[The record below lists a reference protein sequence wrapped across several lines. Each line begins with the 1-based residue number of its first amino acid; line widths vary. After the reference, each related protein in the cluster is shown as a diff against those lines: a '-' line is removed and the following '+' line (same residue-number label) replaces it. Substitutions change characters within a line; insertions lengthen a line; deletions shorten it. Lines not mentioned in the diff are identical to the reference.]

1 MRTLLQESVD
11 VQGLPVASSSPSL
24 SSEEISG
31 IRRLFRLFWTF
42 GGGLGVLGASAG
54 ARAGA
59 VFPPGTREGT
69 GIRHTGS
76 PCSLKS

>member
-42 GGGLGVLGASAG
+42 GGGLGVLAVLGASAG

-59 VFPPGTREGT
+59 VFPPGTSEGT
-69 GIRHTGS
+69 GTGT
-76 PCSLKS
+76 LGRLVR